1 MDNHFSSYGDS
12 ELAELLKSE
21 DKVVRDGAF
30 TEIYDRHS
38 PRILLYCKR
47 AAGDEMR
54 AEDIFQETF
63 IRFLRSINDTR
74 EITNVPAYLLRIAR
88 NLCLN
93 AKRDERPSVPIED
106 FQIPYEDTR
115 VEDQELTK
123 LVAMSLD
130 LLPEEYREAL
140 TLQIYG
146 GLSYQEI
153 GESMGVPVTTI
164 RNWIVRAKQKMQE
177 ILAPYYEEQGL

>member
-1 MDNHFSSYGDS
+1 
-12 ELAELLKSE
+12 
-21 DKVVRDGAF
+21 
-30 TEIYDRHS
+30 
-38 PRILLYCKR
+38 
-47 AAGDEMR
+47 
-54 AEDIFQETF
+54 
-63 IRFLRSINDTR
+63 
-74 EITNVPAYLLRIAR
+74 
-88 NLCLN
+88 
-93 AKRDERPSVPIED
+93 
-106 FQIPYEDTR
+106 
-115 VEDQELTK
+115 VEEQELTK